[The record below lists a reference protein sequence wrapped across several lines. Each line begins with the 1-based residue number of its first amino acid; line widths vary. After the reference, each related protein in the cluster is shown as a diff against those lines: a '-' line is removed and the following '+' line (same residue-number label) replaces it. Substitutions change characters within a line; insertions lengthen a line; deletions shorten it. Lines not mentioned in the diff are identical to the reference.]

1 MKKGVTI
8 KDIARK
14 LNMSIS
20 TVSKALS
27 NDGSISVLTKDRVN
41 QLAKEWNYIPNEAAR
56 HFKLNK
62 SFTIGLIIPNLL
74 DQFYVL
80 AIDGV
85 EAIAEKEKYNV
96 ILSQSHEDVCN
107 EEKITNVMI
116 RNRVDGVI
124 VAITKN
130 TVDMQQ
136 FEKLISIGIPVVC
149 ISREPRNASFNYVSS
164 NNLEGAY
171 KATDFLIKKGHRR
184 IGHIM
189 GPESMKT
196 SQVRLEGYKQAL
208 QKNKIAIDPDLIKV
222 VDFTYK
228 SISAAMKEFMK
239 LKAPPTAIFTFKN
252 YITLDAIDFLK
263 RKYPDKLESIEFV
276 GYGNLPLLHYLDHKP
291 IASIEE
297 SSYEMG
303 EVAARLL
310 LQMINEENGNYK
322 KIAQHIQIPCKLVVH
337 K

>member
-8 KDIARK
+8 KDIAKR

-27 NDGSISVLTKDRVN
+27 NDASISTFTKERVHK
-41 QLAKEWNYIPNEAAR
+41 LAQEWNYIPNESAR

-62 SFTIGLIIPNLL
+62 SFTVGLIIPNLL

-80 AIDGV
+80 AINGV
-85 EAIAEKEKYNV
+85 EAVAENENYNV
-96 ILSQSHEDVCN
+96 ILSQSHEDVGK

-130 TVDMQQ
+130 TVDMLLFQ
-136 FEKLISIGIPVVC
+136 KLISLGIPVVC
-149 ISREPRNASFNYVSS
+149 IAREPKGPAFNYVSS
-164 NNLEGAY
+164 NNREGAY
-171 KATDFLIKKGHRR
+171 KATDFLIKKGHKR
-184 IGHIM
+184 IAHIM
-189 GPESMKT
+189 GPQSMQT

-208 QKNKIAIDPDLIKV
+208 QKHKIPIDEELIKV
-222 VDFTYK
+222 VDFTETVTATAIK
-228 SISAAMKEFMK
+228 QLMK
-239 LKAPPTAIFTFKN
+239 LASPPTAIFTFKN
-252 YITLDAIDFLK
+252 YITLDAIGCLK
-263 RKYPDKLESIEFV
+263 RKYPDKLDQIDFV
-276 GYGNLPLLHYLDHKP
+276 GFGNLPLLQYLDHKP
-291 IASIEE
+291 LASIEE

-303 EVAARLL
+303 EEAARLL
-310 LQMINEENGNYK
+310 FQMINEKDDAVSETS
-322 KIAQHIQIPCKLVVH
+322 QHIQIPCKLVVH

>member
-8 KDIARK
+8 KDIAKK
-14 LNMSIS
+14 LNMSVS
-20 TVSKALS
+20 TVSKALN
-27 NDGSISVLTKDRVN
+27 NDASISALTKERVH

-62 SFTIGLIIPNLL
+62 SFTIGIIIPNLL

-80 AIDGV
+80 AINGV
-85 EAIAEKEKYNV
+85 EAIAEKENYNV
-96 ILSQSHEDVCN
+96 ILSQSHEEVTN

-130 TVDMQQ
+130 TVNMLLFQ
-136 FEKLISIGIPVVC
+136 KLITMGIPVVC
-149 ISREPRNASFNYVSS
+149 IAREPKNPSFNYVLS
-164 NNLEGAY
+164 NNEEGAF
-171 KATDFLIKKGHRR
+171 KATCFLIKKGHRR
-184 IGHIM
+184 IAHIM
-189 GPESMKT
+189 GPKSMQT
-196 SQVRLEGYKQAL
+196 SQVRLQGYKHAL
-208 QKNKIAIDPDLIKV
+208 LKNNILIYPELIKE
-222 VDFTYK
+222 VDFSERSTENAMQELMK
-228 SISAAMKEFMK
+228 STS
-239 LKAPPTAIFTFKN
+239 PPTAIFAFKT

-263 RKYPDKLESIEFV
+263 RTYPDKVDNIDFV
-276 GYGNLPLLHYLDHKP
+276 GFGNLPLLRYLDHKP

-303 EVAARLL
+303 EEAARLL
-310 LQMINEENGNYK
+310 FQIINQQNGK
-322 KIAQHIQIPCKLVVH
+322 QKQVDQHILIPCKLVVH

>member
-20 TVSKALS
+20 TVSKALN
-27 NDGSISVLTKDRVN
+27 NDVSISVLTKDRV
-41 QLAKEWNYIPNEAAR
+41 QHLAKEWNYIPNEAAR

-62 SFTIGLIIPNLL
+62 SFTIGLIIPDLL

-80 AIDGV
+80 AINGV
-85 EAIAEKEKYNV
+85 EEIAQKEKYNV
-96 ILSQSHEDVCN
+96 ILSQSHENVNN
-107 EEKITNVMI
+107 EENITNVMI

-149 ISREPRNASFNYVSS
+149 IARQPKNASFNYVSS
-164 NNLEGAY
+164 NNQEGGF
-171 KATDFLIKKGHRR
+171 KATDFLVKKGHRR
-184 IGHIM
+184 IAHIM
-189 GPESMKT
+189 GPESMRT
-196 SQVRLEGYKQAL
+196 SQVRLDGYKQAL
-208 QKNKIAIDPDLIKV
+208 NKNKIEVDPDLIKV
-222 VDFTYK
+222 VDFTEK
-228 SISAAMKEFMK
+228 STETAMKELMK
-239 LKAPPTAIFTFKN
+239 LKFPPTAVFTFKN

-263 RKYPDKLESIEFV
+263 RKYPEKLETIEFV
-276 GYGNLPLLHYLDHKP
+276 GFGNLPLLHYLDHKP

-303 EVAARLL
+303 EEAARLL
-310 LQMINEENGNYK
+310 FQMINEENGDNTRV
-322 KIAQHIQIPCKLVVH
+322 AVHIQIPCKLVVH

>member
-8 KDIARK
+8 KDIAKK
-14 LNMSIS
+14 LNMSVS
-20 TVSKALS
+20 TVSKALN
-27 NDGSISVLTKDRVN
+27 NDASISALTKERVH

-62 SFTIGLIIPNLL
+62 SFTIGIIIPNLL

-80 AIDGV
+80 AINGV
-85 EAIAEKEKYNV
+85 EAIAEKENYNV
-96 ILSQSHEDVCN
+96 ILSQSHEEVTN

-130 TVDMQQ
+130 TVDMLLFQ
-136 FEKLISIGIPVVC
+136 KLITMGIPVVC
-149 ISREPRNASFNYVSS
+149 IAREPKDPSFHYVLS
-164 NNLEGAY
+164 NNEEGAF
-171 KATDFLIKKGHRR
+171 KATCFLIQKGHRR
-184 IGHIM
+184 IAHIM
-189 GPESMKT
+189 GPQSMQT
-196 SQVRLEGYKQAL
+196 SQVRLQGYKHAL
-208 QKNKIAIDPDLIKV
+208 IENNIPIDPELIKE
-222 VDFTYK
+222 VDFSERST
-228 SISAAMKEFMK
+228 AEAMKELMK
-239 LKAPPTAIFTFKN
+239 STSPPTAIFVFKT

-263 RKYPDKLESIEFV
+263 KTYPDQVDNIDFA
-276 GYGNLPLLHYLDHKP
+276 GFGNLPLLQYLDHKP

-303 EVAARLL
+303 EEAARLL
-310 LQMINEENGNYK
+310 FQIIDQQNGK
-322 KIAQHIQIPCKLVVH
+322 QKQGDQHILIPCKLVVH